1 MAAGKGKETLLER
14 IIIVSLQMQEME
26 SEYLFLPLVYV
37 RKTCQIKKE
46 GLVVLKPHGVSLQ

>member
-26 SEYLFLPLVYV
+26 SEYLFLPLCMLEKHVKLK
-37 RKTCQIKKE
+37 RK
-46 GLVVLKPHGVSLQ
+46 V